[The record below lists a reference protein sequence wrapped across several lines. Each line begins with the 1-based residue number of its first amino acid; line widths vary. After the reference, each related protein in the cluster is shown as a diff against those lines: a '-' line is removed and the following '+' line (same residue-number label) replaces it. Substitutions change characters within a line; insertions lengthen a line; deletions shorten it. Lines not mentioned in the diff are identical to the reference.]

1 MKKNDL
7 LKRETPTA
15 NASDSPLV
23 FDSDDSPNNTHR
35 TKHTIDWLLFHCLG
49 FGACFGWVHI
59 IFFSTVF
66 WGDAGEAL
74 GLNSWLINVGA
85 NGIAMIVLGCL
96 SIKLDSLIRN
106 KVVVSLSILLILMG
120 AIGLATAQMGISFL
134 VYFGAATSGVGSA
147 AFLLFWAEEYK
158 AISPT
163 VAKKYTIPLSMA
175 CGVFYFLLISML
187 PRMIAMGATIL
198 LPIAS
203 FIFLQLSRRVP
214 RPHEKE
220 RVAVDSDI
228 PMKHSISWRSI
239 ISIRFLFVTAVYCLA
254 PGFMRG
260 YTSAL
265 PFASAG
271 GIGEAMFSGV
281 AIVMIL
287 ISIASIIVFKD
298 SKIDLAYKMV
308 VPLMAAGLLLLPF
321 LASGQETLAATAI
334 MSGYILFE
342 MYVWVS
348 MSDKAANVNAP
359 TALVFGIGKVG
370 MNIGLLVGSFLGLY
384 FGLSSTMLLVGISV
398 FIVYLFVVIENVAS
412 PGIGVAFSF
421 DALHAKSPKD
431 KLTQEKITITEAAQ
445 MDLSEVFSAVLNE
458 RCNNVAITHSLSQ
471 RETEVLE
478 LLARGRSLQAIADTL
493 NIAYSTVKTH
503 TDRIYS
509 KTEVHSRQELISLLE
524 ET

>member
-1 MKKNDL
+1 
-7 LKRETPTA
+7 
-15 NASDSPLV
+15 
-23 FDSDDSPNNTHR
+23 
-35 TKHTIDWLLFHCLG
+35 
-49 FGACFGWVHI
+49 
-59 IFFSTVF
+59 
-66 WGDAGEAL
+66 
-74 GLNSWLINVGA
+74 
-85 NGIAMIVLGCL
+85 
-96 SIKLDSLIRN
+96 
-106 KVVVSLSILLILMG
+106 
-120 AIGLATAQMGISFL
+120 
-134 VYFGAATSGVGSA
+134 
-147 AFLLFWAEEYK
+147 
-158 AISPT
+158 
-163 VAKKYTIPLSMA
+163 
-175 CGVFYFLLISML
+175 
-187 PRMIAMGATIL
+187 
-198 LPIAS
+198 
-203 FIFLQLSRRVP
+203 
-214 RPHEKE
+214 
-220 RVAVDSDI
+220 
-228 PMKHSISWRSI
+228 
-239 ISIRFLFVTAVYCLA
+239 VYCLA